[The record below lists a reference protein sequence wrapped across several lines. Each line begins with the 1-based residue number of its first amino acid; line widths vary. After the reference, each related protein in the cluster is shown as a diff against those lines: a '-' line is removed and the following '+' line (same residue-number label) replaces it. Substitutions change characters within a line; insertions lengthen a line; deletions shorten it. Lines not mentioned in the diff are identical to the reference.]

1 MEYGAVDREECVY
14 MAKLAE
20 QVCFEHNQPMGG
32 FYVDCVSWEFLR
44 KRERETDR

>member
-20 QVCFEHNQPMGG
+20 QVRKHGKET
-32 FYVDCVSWEFLR
+32 LR
-44 KRERETDR
+44 LVLKPQRPKTRVTRSHACPKQ